1 MQVDLIEMKNQDC
14 VVDVFDLIQQ
24 KKTNKGSK
32 KIGFRD
38 LADA

>member
-14 VVDVFDLIQQ
+14 AVDVFDLIQQ
-24 KKTNKGSK
+24 KQTIKGSK